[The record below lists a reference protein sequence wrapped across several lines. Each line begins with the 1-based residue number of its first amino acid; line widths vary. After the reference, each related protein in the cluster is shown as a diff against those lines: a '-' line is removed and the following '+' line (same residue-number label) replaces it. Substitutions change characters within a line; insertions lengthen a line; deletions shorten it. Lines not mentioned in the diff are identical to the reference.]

1 MYVGGG
7 PCHLSASDSVLGPS
21 RPLRTA
27 GLLTD
32 GKNRYFCVN
41 IVNINIL
48 SLTSLSRTPQWASHS
63 STWSVCQGLEADSE
77 SVLVRMSSAFYRTRN
92 NQMCAGWCVYWNT
105 VCWIH
110 FSGLVDVQHEL
121 FISCTWTDISVGE
134 WNDCWAVCV
143 TWCETWVCFCQDVCV
158 QLWLHILS
166 ASSSLVCIIYLIYS
180 NITFVFDHMFLSNN
194 PRYIS

>member
-1 MYVGGG
+1 MADPATFQLQTVF
-7 PCHLSASDSVLGPS
+7 SDLLVLWEQLVYS
-21 RPLRTA
+21 LM
-27 GLLTD
+27 

-110 FSGLVDVQHEL
+110 FSGLVDVQHKL
-121 FISCTWTDISVGE
+121 FISCTWTDISALWRMKWLLSCLCDMM
-134 WNDCWAVCV
+134 WN
-143 TWCETWVCFCQDVCV
+143 
-158 QLWLHILS
+158 LS
-166 ASSSLVCIIYLIYS
+166 L
-180 NITFVFDHMFLSNN
+180 FLSGCLCAAVTSY
-194 PRYIS
+194 PVSQRHL